1 MSARDLDP
9 AVWAAAYAAEYRG
22 RHEAGRLA
30 GVDALTRHAPACGI
44 DLDRC
49 REIADAAVLALH
61 PEARGETPETAKARD
76 AAWARLVKAVET
88 RWREDIQ
95 GAAQV
100 DYLREIDAAKD
111 ALRALGVGEDLL
123 RLGEQ

>member
-1 MSARDLDP
+1 M
-9 AVWAAAYAAEYRG
+9 
-22 RHEAGRLA
+22 
-30 GVDALTRHAPACGI
+30 
-44 DLDRC
+44 
-49 REIADAAVLALH
+49 
-61 PEARGETPETAKARD
+61 
-76 AAWARLVKAVET
+76 KAVET